1 MKKINISIRGMHCQ
15 SCVTLITQKLE
26 KMEGIKNVNVN
37 FATEKAAIEFN
48 ESKIDENSII
58 KVIASLGYKAE
69 IATELNADKEEFK
82 RKKEI
87 KKLKNLLA
95 LSLIF
100 SFPAFIIGMVLMWFG
115 VDIPYRNFILFLLA
129 TPIQFIVGWGIYK
142 SAFGALRNKTANMD
156 TLIALGTSAAYFY
169 SVYVIF
175 FESMADQYFE
185 AAAILITFVILGRYL
200 EAIAKGKTSEAIKKL
215 LN

>member
-87 KKLKNLLA
+87 KKLKNILA

-100 SFPAFIIGMVLMWFG
+100 
-115 VDIPYRNFILFLLA
+115 
-129 TPIQFIVGWGIYK
+129 
-142 SAFGALRNKTANMD
+142 
-156 TLIALGTSAAYFY
+156 
-169 SVYVIF
+169 
-175 FESMADQYFE
+175 
-185 AAAILITFVILGRYL
+185 
-200 EAIAKGKTSEAIKKL
+200 
-215 LN
+215 